1 MFVLVSQLFI
11 WQLDEKTR
19 GEAQRGSIHGR
30 GGDDGKI
37 MITKP
42 GHITSKSGTTGQPLK
57 VRANYFDVL
66 SRGRW
71 QIFHHHVE
79 FAPTIENAAFK
90 NALLVQQKETLGG
103 FLYDRGSSVY
113 LIRQLDAE
121 IEFQT
126 RDREGTEYLIRMTR
140 VGLISSAEKE
150 YLQVLNIIMKKAL
163 NALQLQLVGRD
174 YFDSQASVRNTLS
187 IKQ

>member
-1 MFVLVSQLFI
+1 MYLFI

-30 GGDDGKI
+30 GGDEGKI
-37 MITKP
+37 IITKP
-42 GHITSKSGTTGQPLK
+42 GHISSKRGTTGIQLK
-57 VRANYFDVL
+57 VQSNYFDVL
-66 SRGRW
+66 SRGVW
-71 QIFHHHVE
+71 QIYHYNVE
-79 FAPTIENAAFK
+79 ISPTIENAAFK
-90 NALLVQQKETLGG
+90 NALLVQQKETLGA

-113 LIRQLDAE
+113 LIRQLDAD

-126 RDREGTEYLIRMTR
+126 RDRDGIEYLIKMTR

-174 YFDSQASVRNTLS
+174 YFDPQASVSNTMRCG
-187 IKQ
+187 KTKK